1 MSRALG
7 TYGGWGR
14 FATRAGLLLVILGV
28 AGCGR
33 GTDDLRVKVEE
44 IKARKGAP
52 LEPLPVPANF
62 EVFEYKAHLEQPP
75 LRDPFSP
82 SIDEP
87 AGTTE
92 GEGPD
97 MNRVKEPLESFP
109 LDALD
114 MVGTL
119 GLVGSMTAL
128 VKDPDGVI
136 HRIREGNYAGQS
148 YGRVTAVHEDR
159 IEFVE
164 LIPNGAGG
172 WIERPAAIAL
182 DDE

>member
-1 MSRALG
+1 MPPRGYSGLGRVAARA
-7 TYGGWGR
+7 
-14 FATRAGLLLVILGV
+14 ALVLVVLSV
-28 AGCGR
+28 AACGR
-33 GTDDLRVKVEE
+33 GTADLRAKVDE

-52 LEPLPVPANF
+52 LEPLPIPKNF
-62 EVFEYKAHLEQPP
+62 ELFEYTAHEI
-75 LRDPFSP
+75 RDPFSP

-87 AGTTE
+87 AGTAN
-92 GEGPD
+92 GVGPD

-109 LDALD
+109 LDTLD

-119 GLVGSMTAL
+119 GLVGAMTAL
-128 VKDPDGVI
+128 VRDPDGVI

-159 IEFVE
+159 IELVE